1 MSDNPWT
8 EPTGRHAEEVL
19 DESRAVDELKAAMN
33 DLIVIGHT
41 KCLSVLDA
49 IDKIEALV
57 LRGREKYDSDETI
70 RDSIIRKLEIIGE
83 AVKYISIEL
92 KKKNPHIQWKRLAG
106 MRDVLIHQYFGVDI
120 NVIWDVANK
129 RIPELKS
136 KLRAI
141 AEDIGDPE

>member
-1 MSDNPWT
+1 MNRDAVRI
-8 EPTGRHAEEVL
+8 RH
-19 DESRAVDELKAAMN
+19 
-33 DLIVIGHT
+33 I
-41 KCLSVLDA
+41 LDA

-83 AVKYISIEL
+83 AVKYVSTEL
-92 KKKNPHIQWKRLAG
+92 KNKYTQIEWKRLAG

-120 NVIWDVANK
+120 NIIWDVANK

-136 KLRAI
+136 KLKAI
-141 AEDIGDPE
+141 AEDIGEPE